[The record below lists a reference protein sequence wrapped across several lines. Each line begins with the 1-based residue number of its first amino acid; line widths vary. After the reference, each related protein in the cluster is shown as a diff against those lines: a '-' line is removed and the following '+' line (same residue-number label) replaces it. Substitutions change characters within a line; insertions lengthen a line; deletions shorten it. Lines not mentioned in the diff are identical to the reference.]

1 MAMGRLSNRLKAS
14 GTGSRLAV
22 DLAPRHAFYDWCNEV
37 LAEAEFDEAV
47 EMLCQPYYRDGV
59 GDC

>member
-1 MAMGRLSNRLKAS
+1 MGRLSNRLKAA

-37 LAEAEFDEAV
+37 LAEAEFDEGSMAR
-47 EMLCQPYYRDGV
+47 CGR
-59 GDC
+59 